1 MVSWLCLSAKEYKW
15 EPVNCED
22 TKGNG
27 MGGGEGV
34 VGLGVGEG
42 S

>member
-1 MVSWLCLSAKEYKW
+1 M
-15 EPVNCED
+15 NCED

-34 VGLGVGEG
+34 VGLGVGGG
-42 S
+42 SSPVMD